1 VIDRSAF
8 LPWIDHVD
16 SGFPEVFGV
25 ARGQRRAACPADGG
39 YLRVE
44 AVYGETETIASGQDR
59 GVPDRGIGIEGLN
72 EFAEGPVATFT
83 HLLRPDRLVDLF
95 LVMLPGLPEHSRQH
109 DRPFGS
115 TPVRDPGRNIAQPDP

>member
-1 VIDRSAF
+1 MIDGSAF

-25 ARGQRRAACPADGG
+25 ARGQGRAACPADGG

-44 AVYGETETIASGQDR
+44 AVYGEAETIASGHDR

-72 EFAEGPVATFT
+72 EFAEGGEHFRSCSQQAVLSASVGQSLEAVAD
-83 HLLRPDRLVDLF
+83 LGDGDRC
-95 LVMLPGLPEHSRQH
+95 G
-109 DRPFGS
+109 
-115 TPVRDPGRNIAQPDP
+115 A

>member
-1 VIDRSAF
+1 MIDGSAF

-16 SGFPEVFGV
+16 PGFPEVFDV

-44 AVYGETETIASGQDR
+44 AVYGEAEAIASGHDR

-72 EFAEGPVATFT
+72 EFAEGGEHFRSCSQQGVLSASVGQSLEAVA
-83 HLLRPDRLVDLF
+83 DL
-95 LVMLPGLPEHSRQH
+95 GDGDCR
-109 DRPFGS
+109 G
-115 TPVRDPGRNIAQPDP
+115 A